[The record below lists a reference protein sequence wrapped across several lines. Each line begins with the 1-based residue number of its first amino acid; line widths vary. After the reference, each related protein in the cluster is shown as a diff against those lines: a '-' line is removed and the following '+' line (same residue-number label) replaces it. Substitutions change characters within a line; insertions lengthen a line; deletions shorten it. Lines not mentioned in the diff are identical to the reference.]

1 MTLGEKQR
9 AFSKA
14 LAQLL
19 LYAYEQGYEI
29 SMGDVWAKTGHK
41 ANSNH
46 YIRLAADL
54 NLFKDGVYL
63 TDGSGHDK
71 LHNFWDS
78 IGGAKRIDRDMNH
91 YSFEHEGRR

>member
-1 MTLGEKQR
+1 MNLGEKQR

-14 LAQLL
+14 LAQLI
-19 LYAYEQGYEI
+19 LYAYEIGYEI

-41 ANSNH
+41 VNSNH
-46 YIRLAADL
+46 YIRLAADI

-71 LHNFWDS
+71 LHDYWDTL
-78 IGGAKRIDRDMNH
+78 GGAKRIDRDLNH
-91 YSFEHEGRR
+91 YSFEHKGRR

>member
-1 MTLGEKQR
+1 MNLGEKQR

-14 LAQLL
+14 LAQLI
-19 LYAYEQGYEI
+19 LYAYEIGYEI

-41 ANSNH
+41 VNSNH
-46 YIRLAADL
+46 YIRLAADI

-71 LHNFWDS
+71 LHDYWDLL
-78 IGGAKRIDRDMNH
+78 GGAKRIDKDLNH
-91 YSFEHEGRR
+91 YSFEYEGRR

>member
-1 MTLGEKQR
+1 MTLGEKQL

-14 LAQLL
+14 LAQLI

-41 ANSNH
+41 VNSNH
-46 YIRLAADL
+46 YVRLAADL
-54 NLFKDGVYL
+54 NLFKNGVYL
-63 TDGSGHDK
+63 TDGTGHDI
-71 LHNFWDS
+71 LHDYWDTL
-78 IGGAKRIDRDMNH
+78 GGAKRIDRDLNH

>member
-9 AFSKA
+9 IFSKM
-14 LAQLL
+14 LAELI
-19 LYAYEQGYEI
+19 LYAYALGYEI

-41 ANSNH
+41 TNSCH

-54 NLFKDGVYL
+54 NLFKDGKWL

-71 LHNFWDS
+71 LHDYWDKL
-78 IGGAKRIDRDMNH
+78 GGAKRIDDDLNH

>member
-14 LAQLL
+14 LAQLI

-41 ANSNH
+41 VNSNH
-46 YIRLAADL
+46 HIRLAADL
-54 NLFKDGVYL
+54 NLFKNGVYL
-63 TDGSGHDK
+63 TDGTGHDI
-71 LHNFWDS
+71 LHDYWDTL
-78 IGGAKRIDRDMNH
+78 GGAKRIDRDLNH
-91 YSFEHEGRR
+91 YSFEHKGRR

>member
-1 MTLGEKQR
+1 MSLGEKQR

-14 LAQLL
+14 LAQLI
-19 LYAYEQGYEI
+19 LYAYKEGYEI

-41 ANSNH
+41 NNSNH

-54 NLFKDGVYL
+54 NLFKNGVYL
-63 TDGSGHDK
+63 TDGTGHDI
-71 LHNFWDS
+71 LHDYWDTL
-78 IGGAKRIDRDMNH
+78 GGAKRIDKDLNH

>member
-1 MTLGEKQR
+1 MSLGEKQR

-14 LAQLL
+14 LAQLI

-41 ANSNH
+41 VNSNH

-54 NLFKDGVYL
+54 NLFKNGVYL
-63 TDGSGHDK
+63 TDGTGHAI
-71 LHNFWDS
+71 LHDYWDTL
-78 IGGAKRIDRDMNH
+78 GGAKRIDKDLNH